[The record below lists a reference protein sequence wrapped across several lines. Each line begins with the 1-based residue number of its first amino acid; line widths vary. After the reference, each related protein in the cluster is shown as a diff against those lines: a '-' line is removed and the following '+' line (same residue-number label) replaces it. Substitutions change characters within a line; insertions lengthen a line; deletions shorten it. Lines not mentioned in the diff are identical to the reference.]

1 MTPGVAAAAGEP
13 LVRERRLDRAGT
25 VPARCGQPDTPEAIL
40 RERAR
45 RLSVAAARTD
55 SGATVQVLE
64 CRLGAE
70 QYALE
75 MRLLHG
81 VQRATGLTPVPGA
94 PASVT
99 GLLNVRGE
107 IVAVLDLAI
116 ALALERSGPPQAEG
130 RNVLLVELS
139 GVRVGLLVDEVVGVQ
154 TLALNRLERAPSGSD
169 VARGVAEAR
178 IVLLDLERLLADGR
192 FDVAEELG

>member
-1 MTPGVAAAAGEP
+1 VTPGVAAAAGKP
-13 LVRERRLDRAGT
+13 LVRELRLDRAGT
-25 VPARCGQPDTPEAIL
+25 VPALSGGPDTPEAIL

-81 VQRATGLTPVPGA
+81 VQRAGGLTPVPGA
-94 PASVT
+94 PAFVT

-116 ALALERSGPPQAEG
+116 ALALGRSGPPRAEG

-139 GVRVGLLVDEVVGVQ
+139 GVRVGLLVDEVVGVR

-178 IVLLDLERLLADGR
+178 IVLLDLERLLAEGR